1 MPSLFVASIT
11 VEPCATSIC
20 LPSTSIFS
28 ISAQARPPGRPKG
41 TPAPWGETSEAS
53 FGGISSY
60 IRCDHAVL
68 VVDVVLEF
76 VAEVL
81 DETFHGQ
88 RRGVTQ
94 GADRAAGDIVCDR
107 GQPIEVLVLPLAILD
122 PIHHPPHPARPF
134 AARRALAARLL
145 VIEIGNAQQRLDH
158 A

>member
-28 ISAQARPPGRPKG
+28 MDEIPPKLASLVSPRGAGAPLGRPG
-41 TPAPWGETSEAS
+41 GRARTSYV
-53 FGGISSY
+53 GG
-60 IRCDHAVL
+60 HKAML

-81 DETFHGQ
+81 DETLHGQ

-94 GADRAAGDIVCDR
+94 RADRAAGDIV
-107 GQPIEVLVLPLAILD
+107 
-122 PIHHPPHPARPF
+122 
-134 AARRALAARLL
+134 
-145 VIEIGNAQQRLDH
+145 GN
-158 A
+158 